1 MREATAQPLEAKMRR
16 LGVQLRAPQAE
27 ASKLDDLIAA
37 NLQDL
42 GFGA

>member
-1 MREATAQPLEAKMRR
+1 MRGAAGKPFEAKVRR

-27 ASKLDDLIAA
+27 ASKPDAIIAA